1 MKKTSDII
9 LRVTTDENK
18 IPEAINWS
26 AQDGGVENEE
36 AKAAFLLVWDHK
48 SKESLRIDLW
58 TKDMP
63 VDEMKHFFIRLW
75 SR

>member
-26 AQDGGVENEE
+26 AQDGGVEN
-36 AKAAFLLVWDHK
+36 
-48 SKESLRIDLW
+48 
-58 TKDMP
+58 
-63 VDEMKHFFIRLW
+63 
-75 SR
+75 

>member
-48 SKESLRIDLW
+48 SKESLRMNRPLDQRHAGRRN
-58 TKDMP
+58 
-63 VDEMKHFFIRLW
+63 EAFF
-75 SR
+75 S